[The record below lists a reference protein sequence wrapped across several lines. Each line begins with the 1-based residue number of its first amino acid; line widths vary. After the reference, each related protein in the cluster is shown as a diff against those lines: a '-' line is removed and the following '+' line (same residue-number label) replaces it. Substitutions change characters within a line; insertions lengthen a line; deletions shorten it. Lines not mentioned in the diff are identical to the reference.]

1 MPVDHDPS
9 QREAQRP
16 VGAAARRPYLTGL
29 LGLVIGLVMGLVIGA
44 SSQAWW
50 AQRDA
55 TPVRAD
61 VPVESAITAA
71 SAASLASA
79 LADATDWALQARTE
93 ASQGRF
99 KESLPAFKQ
108 AEAQRPDDAQL
119 FADHA
124 EALGYVQASRSD
136 AEHDGLLAK
145 ALTLDPRNVKA
156 LVLAGT
162 AALQQQEFGLAT
174 EQLARAA
181 QQAPAAQVEL
191 KKLIESRLAEAR
203 RGAEASAQ
211 AKPVPAKAP

>member
-1 MPVDHDPS
+1 
-9 QREAQRP
+9 
-16 VGAAARRPYLTGL
+16 
-29 LGLVIGLVMGLVIGA
+29 MGLVIGA
-44 SSQAWW
+44 SGQAWW

-55 TPVRAD
+55 SPVRAD
-61 VPVESAITAA
+61 VPVAPEITAA

-79 LADATDWALQARTE
+79 PAGATDWALQARTD

-99 KESLPAFKQ
+99 MESLPAFKQ

-124 EALGYVQASRSD
+124 EALGYVQASKPN

-145 ALTLDPRNVKA
+145 ALALDPRNVKA

-162 AALQQQEFGLAT
+162 AALQQQEFGPAT
-174 EQLARAA
+174 EHLALAM
-181 QQAPAAQVEL
+181 QQVPAAQVAL

-211 AKPVPAKAP
+211 AKPVPPKAP